1 MIKSFDEIPPNV
13 QIFLDRYF
21 SEKTKAGMQESF
33 VYMLRMFWQSR
44 YDKMNADHKVC
55 FDWISQHCLPQHV
68 VYGGLQF
75 QTNLISSDFDHT
87 QLATDVFKLLYD
99 LKFPVVVESKKSF
112 FSMIGSFFSKN

>member
-1 MIKSFDEIPPNV
+1 MIKSFDKVPANV
-13 QIFLDRYF
+13 QVFLDRYF
-21 SEKTKAGMQESF
+21 SEKTKAAMQESF

-99 LKFPVVVESKKSF
+99 LKFSVVVKPKKTIIG
-112 FSMIGSFFSKN
+112 MIGSLFTKN

>member
-1 MIKSFDEIPPNV
+1 MIQSFDEIPANV
-13 QIFLDRYF
+13 QVFLERYF
-21 SEKTKAGMQESF
+21 SEKTKSAMQESF

-44 YDKMNADHKVC
+44 YDKMNADHKEC
-55 FDWISQHCLPQHV
+55 FDWISLHCLPQHV

-99 LKFPVVVESKKSF
+99 LKFPVVVKPKKTF
-112 FSMIGSFFSKN
+112 IELVLGFFSKN

>member
-1 MIKSFDEIPPNV
+1 MIHSFDEIPANV
-13 QIFLDRYF
+13 QVFLNRYF
-21 SEKTKAGMQESF
+21 SEKTKSSMQESF

-44 YDKMNADHKVC
+44 YDKMNADHKEC
-55 FDWISQHCLPQHV
+55 FDWISNHCLPQHV

-99 LKFPVVVESKKSF
+99 LKFPVVVKPHKTFIEAVLGF
-112 FSMIGSFFSKN
+112 FGKN